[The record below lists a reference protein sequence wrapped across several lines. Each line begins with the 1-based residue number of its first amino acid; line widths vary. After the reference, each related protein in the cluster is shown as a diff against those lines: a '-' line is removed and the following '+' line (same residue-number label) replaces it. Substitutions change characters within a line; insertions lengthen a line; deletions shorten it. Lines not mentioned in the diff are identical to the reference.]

1 MCAGKIDVVC
11 IVAAL
16 LPGFGIGCKGGLPWR
31 LSKEMKYF
39 RQVTSGTFDK
49 SKKNAVIMGRKTWES
64 IPPKFRPLPNRVN
77 VVISRSFTSTLTRK
91 TMDQEGKAYYEINDL
106 KGAINELRNT
116 MSEELERIYIIG
128 GGQIYSQ
135 SLDVSDKLLIT
146 KLEIESE
153 ELETPEMDTFLQE
166 TEINKSFKECN
177 DKLQGY
183 LPAETELPE
192 PTAEGDFINHEKG
205 YKYQYTLYT
214 KSGN

>member
-16 LPGFGIGCKGGLPWR
+16 LPGFGIGRKGGLPWK

-77 VVISRSFTSTLTRK
+77 VVVSRSFTSTLQKRTIEQSEK
-91 TMDQEGKAYYEINDL
+91 MYYEINDL
-106 KGAINELRNT
+106 KAAINQLRDT
-116 MSEELERIYIIG
+116 MHEELERIYIIG
-128 GGQIYSQ
+128 GGEIYSQ
-135 SLDVSDKLLIT
+135 SLEVSDALLIT

-153 ELETPEMDTFLQE
+153 ELERPEMDTFLQE
-166 TEINKSFKECN
+166 SDINSQFEECN
-177 DKLQGY
+177 DNL
-183 LPAETELPE
+183 
-192 PTAEGDFINHEKG
+192 
-205 YKYQYTLYT
+205 
-214 KSGN
+214 